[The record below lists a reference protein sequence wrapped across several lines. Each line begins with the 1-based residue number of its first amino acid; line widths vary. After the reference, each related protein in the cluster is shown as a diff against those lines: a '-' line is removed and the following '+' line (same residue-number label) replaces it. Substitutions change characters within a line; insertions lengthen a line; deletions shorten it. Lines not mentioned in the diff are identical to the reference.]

1 MGAIVRDGGGL
12 GENTAVL
19 GGEGNRFLRTVA
31 EISDLSTNVT
41 GQEGSLHWL
50 L

>member
-19 GGEGNRFLRTVA
+19 GGREQIP
-31 EISDLSTNVT
+31 EDCC
-41 GQEGSLHWL
+41 
-50 L
+50 